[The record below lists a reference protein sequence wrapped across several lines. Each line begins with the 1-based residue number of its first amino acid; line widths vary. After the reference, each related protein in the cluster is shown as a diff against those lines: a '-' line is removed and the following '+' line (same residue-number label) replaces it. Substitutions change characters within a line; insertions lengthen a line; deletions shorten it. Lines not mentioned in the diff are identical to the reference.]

1 MDLKIR
7 PAQAG
12 DAAFLSW
19 VILTAGRA
27 HVKKGI
33 WEIILGE
40 PEEKCLY
47 FLKQLSVTEIPHY
60 FHYTCYLLA
69 ETGGMPV
76 AGLGGYDPAVLGNS
90 ALRQALPEVFKK
102 VEGYTPDAF
111 ASADPPKIVKCIPNP
126 VEGAWVIDSVATVQE
141 FRRKGIVSKL
151 LEEILEKGR
160 QQGFRRTQ
168 INIYIGNIAAQRLY
182 EKYGFR
188 IIDEITDPY
197 FEAQIGSPGMACMLL
212 DL

>member
-33 WEIILGE
+33 WEVILKE
-40 PEEKCLY
+40 PEEKCLD
-47 FLKQLSVTEIPHY
+47 FLKHLCVTKIPHY

-76 AGLGGYDPAVLGNS
+76 AGLGGYDPTVLGNS
-90 ALRQALPEVFKK
+90 ALWQALPEVLSKFQGKP
-102 VEGYTPDAF
+102 PDVF
-111 ASADPPKIVKCIPNP
+111 VSNGPPKIVACIPDS
-126 VEGAWVIDSVATVQE
+126 VEEAWVIDSVAAVQR
-141 FRRKGIVSKL
+141 FRRKGIVGKL
-151 LEEILEKGR
+151 LTLMLEKGR
-160 QQGFRRTQ
+160 QKGFKRAQ
-168 INIYIGNIAAQRLY
+168 INIYIGNIHAQRLY
-182 EKYGFR
+182 EKYGFK
-188 IIDEITDPY
+188 IIDEIRDPY
-197 FEAQIGSPGMACMLL
+197 FEAQIGSPGMARMLR